1 MGKFM
6 DLITDKSLL
15 ENLLIQNEISYIS
28 PLNFLINLILT
39 TSLSVIVGYIYTK
52 YGRTISNRKE
62 FSSNFALLSLITML
76 IITVVK
82 SSLALSL
89 GLVGALS
96 IVRFRTAIK
105 DPEELNYLFLS
116 IAIGLG
122 IGANQI
128 LITILATIFILI
140 FTFLRRK
147 SSFKSKENFINLII
161 VLPEAAKYNFEE
173 IIETISMFTNYVT
186 LKRFTKD
193 SKNVESS
200 LYLNIKSFSKMNEL
214 IIELTKNYP
223 GIMLDF
229 IETSDLE

>member
-1 MGKFM
+1 MNQTP
-6 DLITDKSLL
+6 DNSLIEYLL
-15 ENLLIQNEISYIS
+15 SQNEINYIS
-28 PLNFLINLILT
+28 PLNFLINLFLT
-39 TSLSVIVGYIYTK
+39 ISLSLLVCYVYTK

-62 FSSNFALLSLITML
+62 FSSNFSLLSLITML

-128 LITILATIFILI
+128 LITLIATIFILL
-140 FTFLRRK
+140 FTFLR
-147 SSFKSKENFINLII
+147 SKTNLKGKEHFVNLII
-161 VLPEAAKYNFEE
+161 VLPENSKYSFDE
-173 IIETISMFTNYVT
+173 IIETISNFTKYIT
-186 LKRFTKD
+186 LKRFSKD
-193 SKNVESS
+193 NKNIESS
-200 LYLNIKSFSKMNEL
+200 LFLSIKSFNMMNSL
-214 IIELTKNYP
+214 RIELTKNYP

-229 IETSDLE
+229 ISTSDLE

>member
-1 MGKFM
+1 MNQLPNNS
-6 DLITDKSLL
+6 LI
-15 ENLLIQNEISYIS
+15 ENFLSQNEINYIS

-39 TSLSVIVGYIYTK
+39 ILLSLLVAYIYTK
-52 YGRTISNRKE
+52 YGKNISNRKE
-62 FSSNFALLSLITML
+62 FSSNFSFLSLTTML
-76 IITVVK
+76 IITIVK

-128 LITILATIFILI
+128 LITVIATLFILL

-147 SSFKSKENFINLII
+147 TNFKSKEQFINLII
-161 VLPEAAKYNFEE
+161 TLPENSNNSFDE
-173 IIETISMFTNYVT
+173 IIETISKFSNYIS
-186 LKRFTKD
+186 LKRFSKD
-193 SKNVESS
+193 GNNIESS
-200 LYLNIKSFSKMNEL
+200 LYLNIKSFSVMNDL
-214 IIELTKNYP
+214 RNNLTNNFP

-229 IETSDLE
+229 IDNSDLE

>member
-1 MGKFM
+1 M
-6 DLITDKSLL
+6 
-15 ENLLIQNEISYIS
+15 
-28 PLNFLINLILT
+28 
-39 TSLSVIVGYIYTK
+39 
-52 YGRTISNRKE
+52 
-62 FSSNFALLSLITML
+62 
-76 IITVVK
+76 
-82 SSLALSL
+82 
-89 GLVGALS
+89 S

-161 VLPEAAKYNFEE
+161 VLPVAAKYNFDE
-173 IIETISMFTNYVT
+173 ILETISMFTNYVT

-200 LYLNIKSFSKMNEL
+200 LYLNIKSFSEMNDL
-214 IIELTKNYP
+214 IIKLTKNFP